1 MRRTQKMWRSLLSS
15 YYLNARICFCIE
27 GAVRD
32 GTYCEQQLI
41 PVVAEINKF
50 YQKKLF
56 IPSFCKFGEII
67 QFMELP

>member
-1 MRRTQKMWRSLLSS
+1 MVLTVCSNYDNSP
-15 YYLNARICFCIE
+15 
-27 GAVRD
+27 
-32 GTYCEQQLI
+32 LI